1 VRPGHS
7 GTKAKH
13 SAKEEI
19 SRSMIARSAKL
30 IILADASILLANVAS
45 SLIGARALGPA
56 GRGDL
61 LIVAIWPP
69 VVAMIAGLG
78 LPAAYRYRM
87 AKDPS
92 LVSAL
97 FSNAVIYA
105 VVVGG
110 VSIAVAELLVP
121 RLVGERSDW
130 VMLLVRIYQV
140 NIVAA
145 LFLDLMRG
153 LLEGTRRFGWAGAA
167 RMIFFE
173 VQTVGF
179 AGLWFAGRLTVATA
193 AATMIVGQATSMLLA
208 LFAVW
213 HQFKP
218 RWEPR
223 WFEFKTSLSYALRD
237 YPGGVADFTTLR
249 LDQLM
254 LGAMASNVALG
265 LYVVAVRLSEM
276 TTLAA
281 EAIGDALMPEV
292 AASKTSARA
301 ESLWARSLRITIY
314 LHLLILVP
322 LWLGAPLI
330 LKVLFGA
337 RFAPA
342 TGPFRWLLVAAAVW
356 GWGSIVISGLRG
368 FGYPGLSTIARFSGA
383 STTAIALLVL
393 LPRYGISGAA
403 MASLIGYSVML
414 VVAMFVF
421 MRKRQLN
428 LWATLR
434 PQRRDVVAPAWIS
447 QRLWPFAK
455 GATPA
460 VVRVLD
466 ETSA

>member
-1 VRPGHS
+1 
-7 GTKAKH
+7 
-13 SAKEEI
+13 
-19 SRSMIARSAKL
+19 MIARSAKL
-30 IILADASILLANVAS
+30 IILADATILLANVAS

-87 AKDPS
+87 AKEPG
-92 LVSAL
+92 LVSPL
-97 FSNAVIYA
+97 FANAVVYA
-105 VVVGG
+105 AVVGG
-110 VSIAVAELLVP
+110 VSIVLAELIVP
-121 RLVGERSDW
+121 HLVGQRSEW
-130 VMLLVRIYQV
+130 VMFLVRVYQV

-167 RMIFFE
+167 RMIFFG

-179 AGLWFAGRLTVATA
+179 AALWFAGRLTVATA
-193 AATMIVGQATSMLLA
+193 AGTMIAAQATSMLLA
-208 LFAVW
+208 LAAVW

-218 RWEPR
+218 RWEPS
-223 WFEFKTSLSYALRD
+223 WVELKKSLGYALKD

-292 AASKTSARA
+292 AASKTVERA
-301 ESLWARSLRITIY
+301 ESLWGRSLRITIY
-314 LHLLILVP
+314 LHLLVLFP

-330 LKVLFGA
+330 LKTLFGE
-337 RFAPA
+337 RFVPA
-342 TGPFRWLLVAAAVW
+342 AGPFRWLLVAAAVW

-383 STTAIALLVL
+383 ATTAIALLIL
-393 LPRYGISGAA
+393 LPRFGISGAA

-414 VVAMFVF
+414 VVALFVF
-421 MRKRQLN
+421 VRKRQLN
-428 LWATLR
+428 LWRILR
-434 PQRRDVVAPAWIS
+434 PQRRDVVAPAWLVH
-447 QRLWPFAK
+447 RLWPLAK
-455 GATPA
+455 GAKGA
-460 VVRVLD
+460 VVGPVQSVD
-466 ETSA
+466 EAGA